1 MQVDSALFNHVVRM
15 AMSRNFLKRWL
26 VVVEVEGRSHNS
38 ASNGPGLHRVCYL
51 IAVRIYQIEKMPGF
65 NIFSLS

>member
-1 MQVDSALFNHVVRM
+1 MVRM
-15 AMSRNFLKRWL
+15 AVSQNFLKRRM
-26 VVVEVEGRSHNS
+26 VVVEVEGRSHSS

-65 NIFSLS
+65 NIISLS

>member
-1 MQVDSALFNHVVRM
+1 MDSALFNHVVRM
-15 AMSRNFLKRWL
+15 AMSQNFLKRWL
-26 VVVEVEGRSHNS
+26 VVVEVEGRSHSS

>member
-1 MQVDSALFNHVVRM
+1 M
-15 AMSRNFLKRWL
+15 
-26 VVVEVEGRSHNS
+26 VVEVEGRSHSS